1 MLLTID
7 VGNTNTV
14 LGVFRGEEL
23 IANWRLTTAR
33 QQTIDEYGV
42 LTRNLF
48 TLAGLDRD
56 SINGVIISSVVP
68 PVNWTLAEM
77 SRIYFGQKA
86 LFVEAGVKTG
96 MAVLVDNPLE
106 VGADRIVNGV
116 AAFHKYGG
124 PCIVV
129 DFGTAITF
137 DAISA
142 RGEYLGGVIAPGLG
156 IASEALFARA
166 ARLPRVEI
174 KDPGKVIGTNT
185 VTHMQAGLYYGAVD
199 MVDGMLTRMK
209 AELGGEVKVLDPDGN
224 TVLLG
229 QRERSASQAPTVG
242 DEGSVQ
248 FSLLREAAAVVAA
261 HGGTSRA
268 CQVHD
273 ADGRSCP
280 SRAEVKLADSLGDMT
295 WVCLIHAE
303 EILVTVPAAF
313 IASQGEGGIAA
324 FLARH

>member
-14 LGVFRGEEL
+14 LGVFRGDEL

-33 QQTIDEYGV
+33 QQTVDEYGV

-56 SINGVIISSVVP
+56 GIHGVIISSVVP

-77 SRIYFGQKA
+77 ARIYLGQKA
-86 LFVEAGVKTG
+86 LFVEPGVKTG

-116 AAFHKYGG
+116 AAFQKYGG

-137 DAISA
+137 DVVSE
-142 RGEYLGGVIAPGLG
+142 RCEYLGGVIAPGLG
-156 IASEALFARA
+156 IASEALFSRTAK
-166 ARLPRVEI
+166 LPRVEI

-185 VTHMQAGLYYGAVD
+185 VTHIQAGLYYGAVD
-199 MVDGMLTRMK
+199 MVDGMLARIK
-209 AELGGEVKVLDPDGN
+209 KELGTDA
-224 TVLLG
+224 TVVATGG
-229 QRERSASQAPTVG
+229 QASLVARGSKHIQHTDDFLTLTGLRIIWSKNQAAETG
-242 DEGSVQ
+242 K
-248 FSLLREAAAVVAA
+248 AAVVA
-261 HGGTSRA
+261 R
-268 CQVHD
+268 
-273 ADGRSCP
+273 
-280 SRAEVKLADSLGDMT
+280 
-295 WVCLIHAE
+295 
-303 EILVTVPAAF
+303 EIRPVTEMKKAPK
-313 IASQGEGGIAA
+313 
-324 FLARH
+324 

>member
-14 LGVFRGEEL
+14 LGVFRGDEL

-33 QQTIDEYGV
+33 QQTVDEYGV

-56 SINGVIISSVVP
+56 GIHGVIISSVVP

-77 SRIYFGQKA
+77 ARIYFGQKA
-86 LFVEAGVKTG
+86 LFVEPGVKTG
-96 MAVLVDNPLE
+96 MSVLVDNPLE

-137 DAISA
+137 DVISE
-142 RGEYLGGVIAPGLG
+142 RCEYLGGVIAPGLG
-156 IASEALFARA
+156 ISSEALFARTA
-166 ARLPRVEI
+166 KLPRVEI

-199 MVDGMLTRMK
+199 MVDGMLARIKT
-209 AELGGEVKVLDPDGN
+209 ELGRD
-224 TVLLG
+224 T
-229 QRERSASQAPTVG
+229 T
-242 DEGSVQ
+242 
-248 FSLLREAAAVVAA
+248 VVAT
-261 HGGTSRA
+261 GGQAALVARGSKHIQHTDEFLTLTGLLIIWSKNQAAEPGKIAGGPREPRA
-268 CQVHD
+268 V
-273 ADGRSCP
+273 
-280 SRAEVKLADSLGDMT
+280 AEMKK
-295 WVCLIHAE
+295 
-303 EILVTVPAAF
+303 
-313 IASQGEGGIAA
+313 
-324 FLARH
+324 ARK

>member
-33 QQTIDEYGV
+33 QQTVDEYGV

-56 SINGVIISSVVP
+56 GIHGVIISSVVP
-68 PVNWTLAEM
+68 PVNWTLGEM
-77 SRIYFGQKA
+77 ARIYFGQKA
-86 LFVEAGVKTG
+86 LFVEPGVKTG
-96 MAVLVDNPLE
+96 MSVLVDNPLE

-137 DAISA
+137 DVVSE
-142 RGEYLGGVIAPGLG
+142 RCEYLGGVIAPGLG
-156 IASEALFARA
+156 ISSEALFARTA
-166 ARLPRVEI
+166 KLPRVEI

-185 VTHMQAGLYYGAVD
+185 VTHIQAGLYYGAVD
-199 MVDGMLTRMK
+199 MVDGMLARIK
-209 AELGGEVKVLDPDGN
+209 VELGKD
-224 TVLLG
+224 
-229 QRERSASQAPTVG
+229 
-242 DEGSVQ
+242 
-248 FSLLREAAAVVAA
+248 AAVVAT
-261 HGGTSRA
+261 GGHAKLVARGSKHIQHTDEFLTLSGLQIIWSKNQA
-268 CQVHD
+268 
-273 ADGRSCP
+273 
-280 SRAEVKLADSLGDMT
+280 AEPGK
-295 WVCLIHAE
+295 
-303 EILVTVPAAF
+303 
-313 IASQGEGGIAA
+313 IAA
-324 FLARH
+324 VHREPRATTEMKKAQK

>member
-33 QQTIDEYGV
+33 EQTVDEYGV

-48 TLAGLDRD
+48 TLGGLDRHA
-56 SINGVIISSVVP
+56 ITGVIISSVVP
-68 PVNWTLAEM
+68 PVNWTLGEM
-77 SRIYFGQKA
+77 SRVYFGKKA
-86 LFVEAGVKTG
+86 LFVELGVKTG
-96 MAVLVDNPLE
+96 MAVLVDNPSE

-116 AAFHKYGG
+116 AAYHKFGG

-142 RGEYLGGVIAPGLG
+142 NGEYLGGVIAPGLG
-156 IASEALFARA
+156 ISAEALFART

-185 VTHMQAGLYYGAVD
+185 VSHMQAGLYYGAVD
-199 MVDGMLTRMK
+199 MVDGMLGRMK
-209 AELGGEVKVLDPDGN
+209 NELGEDAK
-224 TVLLG
+224 
-229 QRERSASQAPTVG
+229 
-242 DEGSVQ
+242 
-248 FSLLREAAAVVAA
+248 VVATGGQA
-261 HGGTSRA
+261 KLVAKGSKHIQHTDEFLTLVGLRLIWERNQGAEHGKSAPAETPGTRLTEPAKRA
-268 CQVHD
+268 Q
-273 ADGRSCP
+273 R
-280 SRAEVKLADSLGDMT
+280 
-295 WVCLIHAE
+295 
-303 EILVTVPAAF
+303 
-313 IASQGEGGIAA
+313 
-324 FLARH
+324 

>member
-14 LGVFRGEEL
+14 LGVFHGEDL

-33 QQTIDEYGV
+33 QQTVDEYGV

-56 SINGVIISSVVP
+56 AIGGVIISSVVP
-68 PVNWTLAEM
+68 PVNWTLGEM
-77 SRIYFGQKA
+77 ARIYFGQKA

-96 MAVLVDNPLE
+96 MSVLVDNPLE

-137 DAISA
+137 DVISE
-142 RGEYLGGVIAPGLG
+142 RCEYLGGVIAPGLG
-156 IASEALFARA
+156 ITSEALFARTA
-166 ARLPRVEI
+166 KLPRVEI

-185 VTHMQAGLYYGAVD
+185 ITHIQAGLYYGAVD
-199 MVDGMLTRMK
+199 MVDGMLTRIK
-209 AELGGEVKVLDPDGN
+209 AEMRKDATVVATGG
-224 TVLLG
+224 
-229 QRERSASQAPTVG
+229 QAKLVARGSKHIQHT
-242 DEGSVQ
+242 DEFLTLAGLRIIWSKNQ
-248 FSLLREAAAVVAA
+248 GAETGKSSGGIREARPV
-261 HGGTSRA
+261 T
-268 CQVHD
+268 
-273 ADGRSCP
+273 
-280 SRAEVKLADSLGDMT
+280 EINKVKS
-295 WVCLIHAE
+295 
-303 EILVTVPAAF
+303 
-313 IASQGEGGIAA
+313 
-324 FLARH
+324 

>member
-23 IANWRLTTAR
+23 VANWRLTTAR
-33 QQTIDEYGV
+33 EQTVDEYGV

-48 TLAGLDRD
+48 TLAELDRD
-56 SINGVIISSVVP
+56 AITGVIISSVVP

-77 SRIYFGQKA
+77 SRVYFGKKA
-86 LFVEAGVKTG
+86 LFVELGVKTG
-96 MAVLVDNPLE
+96 MAVLVDNPSE

-137 DAISA
+137 DVISA
-142 RGEYLGGVIAPGLG
+142 KGEYLGGVIAPGLG
-156 IASEALFARA
+156 ISSEALFARA

-174 KDPGKVIGTNT
+174 KDPGKAIGTNT

-199 MVDGMLTRMK
+199 MVDGMLERMK
-209 AELGGEVKVLDPDGN
+209 KELGEEVKVVATG
-224 TVLLG
+224 G
-229 QRERSASQAPTVG
+229 QAKLVSRGSKHMQHT
-242 DEGSVQ
+242 DEFLTLTG
-248 FSLLREAAAVVAA
+248 LRLIWEKNQPAEHGKSAAANARGTQAA
-261 HGGTSRA
+261 GTAKKAQR
-268 CQVHD
+268 
-273 ADGRSCP
+273 
-280 SRAEVKLADSLGDMT
+280 
-295 WVCLIHAE
+295 
-303 EILVTVPAAF
+303 
-313 IASQGEGGIAA
+313 
-324 FLARH
+324 

>member
-33 QQTIDEYGV
+33 QQTVDEYGV

-56 SINGVIISSVVP
+56 AIHGVIISSVVP

-77 SRIYFGQKA
+77 ARIYFGQKA
-86 LFVEAGVKTG
+86 LFVEMGVKTG
-96 MAVLVDNPLE
+96 MAVLVDNPHE

-116 AAFHKYGG
+116 AAYHKYRGQ
-124 PCIVV
+124 CIVV

-137 DAISA
+137 DAISM

-156 IASEALFARA
+156 IASEALFSRA

-199 MVDGMLTRMK
+199 MVDGMIARMK
-209 AELGGEVKVLDPDGN
+209 AELSGDVKVIATG
-224 TVLLG
+224 G
-229 QRERSASQAPTVG
+229 QARLVAKGSKQIQETDEFLTLTGLRLIWDKNQSAEATKSAGAERGARGAAPATAPTK
-242 DEGSVQ
+242 
-248 FSLLREAAAVVAA
+248 
-261 HGGTSRA
+261 
-268 CQVHD
+268 
-273 ADGRSCP
+273 
-280 SRAEVKLADSLGDMT
+280 KL
-295 WVCLIHAE
+295 
-303 EILVTVPAAF
+303 
-313 IASQGEGGIAA
+313 Q
-324 FLARH
+324 R